1 MTGSTPTRT
10 GSAPALTAEQHA
22 EITAAL
28 ADVRRANETD
38 LRGARDKLRDLT
50 HEGALTDASMREVV
64 AGAEYM
70 LEDAASILASV
81 DAAEARLATGEY
93 GTCSSCGAAIPWER
107 LLLRPYRSTC
117 VDCS

>member
-1 MTGSTPTRT
+1 MTGPTPTRT
-10 GSAPALTAEQHA
+10 GTAAALTPQQRA

-28 ADVRRANETD
+28 AEVRRSNETD
-38 LRGARDKLRDLT
+38 LRDAQEKLRVLT
-50 HEGALTDASMREVV
+50 AEGALSAASMREVV

-70 LEDAASILASV
+70 REDARSFLALV
-81 DAAEARLATGEY
+81 DAAEDRLATGEY
-93 GTCSSCGAAIPWER
+93 GLCSRCGGPIPWER